1 MGRNRSWVLV
11 AMAAVVLGGCDDEN
25 NPAGGAPPPASP
37 PPPPAVVS
45 TNAVILEWNRILIQ
59 NQGAGNLYSFR
70 QLAML
75 HIAMFDAVNSVKR
88 QYTAYWQE
96 VPANPAASDE
106 AAAAQAARDVL
117 ASLYPAAVADFDAA
131 LAARL
136 ATLPQAA
143 VTLGVDVGRNVALSV
158 LQRRAADGSAGPD
171 PAYTPP
177 ALPGLWQPTAAG
189 QVAAGSRVPNIVPF
203 ALLTATQYLPA
214 PPPALNSAEYAE
226 NFQQVYDIGRVD
238 SVVRTADQTQLARLI
253 AGVNYRPGPFA
264 LWNAVARG
272 LAESRQM
279 SLIETA
285 RLFALLNASMHDGLQ
300 TSQTSKF
307 IYQLWRPVTAIA
319 NASADENM
327 ATIADPTWAPLLP
340 TPPYPS
346 HASNVSCIGTSAS
359 RAIAK
364 VLGND
369 EIPFSV
375 TWTWTGAAGAGS
387 DVTLQFSTLSQL
399 AEEAGMSRVYGG
411 IHFEFEIHAAAASC
425 TRVADYVFNNYI
437 KAR

>member
-1 MGRNRSWVLV
+1 MSRYKVRVLV
-11 AMAAVVLGGCDDEN
+11 AMAAVVLGGCDDDKS
-25 NPAGGAPPPASP
+25 PVDSAPPPA
-37 PPPPAVVS
+37 PPPPAIVS

-88 QYTAYWQE
+88 QYKPYWQE
-96 VPANPAASDE
+96 VPASPSASDE
-106 AAAAQAARDVL
+106 AAAAQAARDVM
-117 ASLYPAAVADFDAA
+117 AALYPAAVASFDSA
-131 LAARL
+131 LTARL
-136 ATLPQAA
+136 ATLPQEA
-143 VTLGVDVGRNVALSV
+143 VTLGVDVGKNIALSV
-158 LQRRAADGSAGPD
+158 LQRRAADGFTDPD

-177 ALPGLWQPTAAG
+177 VIPGLWQPTAAG
-189 QVAAGSRVPNIVPF
+189 QLAAGTRIANMTPF

-214 PPPALNSAEYAE
+214 PPPPLNSVEYAE
-226 NFQQVYDIGRVD
+226 NFQQVYEIGRVD
-238 SVVRTADQTQLARLI
+238 SVVRTAEQTQLARLI
-253 AGVNYRPGPFA
+253 AGVNFRPGPFA
-264 LWNAVARG
+264 LWNSVARD

-285 RLFALLNASMHDGLQ
+285 RLFALMNASMHDGLQ

-319 NASADENM
+319 NASSDENV
-327 ATIADPTWAPLLP
+327 ATIADATWAPLLS

-346 HASNVSCIGTSAS
+346 HASNLSCIATSAS
-359 RAIAK
+359 RAIAR

-369 EIPFSV
+369 QTPFSV
-375 TWTWTGAAGAGS
+375 TWTWTGAAGAGA
-387 DVTLQFSTLSQL
+387 DVTRQYSSFSQL

-411 IHFEFEIHAAAASC
+411 IHFEFEINASAASC
-425 TRVADYVFNNYI
+425 TKVADYVFNNYI
-437 KAR
+437 TTR

>member
-1 MGRNRSWVLV
+1 MGKCKVGVFVS
-11 AMAAVVLGGCDDEN
+11 MAAVVLGACGDDN
-25 NPAGGAPPPASP
+25 NSAGSAPPPAP

-45 TNAVILEWNRILIQ
+45 TNAVVLEWNRILIQ

-88 QYTAYWQE
+88 QYRPYWQE
-96 VPANPAASDE
+96 VPANPSASDE
-106 AAAAQAARDVL
+106 AAAAQAARDVI
-117 ASLYPAAVADFDAA
+117 AAFYPAAVADLDAA
-131 LAARL
+131 LASRL
-136 ATLPQAA
+136 ATIPQDAR
-143 VTLGVDVGRNVALSV
+143 TLGVDVGRNVAQLV
-158 LQRRAADGSAGPD
+158 LERRAADGAASPD

-177 ALPGLWQPTAAG
+177 TIPGLWQPTAAG
-189 QVAAGSRVPNIVPF
+189 QVAAGTRVPNIIPF
-203 ALLTATQYLPA
+203 ALLTPTQYLPA
-214 PPPALNSAEYAE
+214 PPPPLNSAEYAE

-238 SVVRTADQTQLARLI
+238 SVVRTAEQTQLARLI

-264 LWNAVARG
+264 LWNTIARD

-300 TSQTSKF
+300 TSLTSKF
-307 IYQLWRPVTAIA
+307 IYHLWRPVTAIA
-319 NASADENM
+319 NAANDENA
-327 ATIADPTWAPLLP
+327 ATIADPTWAPLLT

-359 RAIAK
+359 R
-364 VLGND
+364 VLAQLLGSD
-369 EIPFSV
+369 QIPFSL
-375 TWTWTGAAGAGS
+375 TWTWTGAAGAGA
-387 DVTLQFSTLSQL
+387 DVTRQYDTLSQL

-411 IHFEFEIHAAAASC
+411 IHFEFEITAAAASC
-425 TRVADYVFNNYI
+425 TKVADYVFANYI
-437 KAR
+437 RPR